1 MVAFTNSWFQWG
13 IIQYHFVIII
23 NSKIRNTHWRILG
36 LQHIEVNLVLSSFLM
51 AQSYKDLKLNDLE
64 DKDEY
69 KNEADTIYDSG
80 AGEIVSLSVS

>member
-1 MVAFTNSWFQWG
+1 
-13 IIQYHFVIII
+13 
-23 NSKIRNTHWRILG
+23 
-36 LQHIEVNLVLSSFLM
+36 M